1 MTRRFFF
8 LTLLVSLAVLVL
20 TGCTEDVFG
29 TGTGPT
35 GIETAINWISG
46 VLTKARGEPITNAT
60 ITLNETGQRTITD
73 SRGRFRIDTENR
85 STGTVRAEADG
96 YLTLDWPVRLVT
108 GESDNVHMRMVT
120 LADYDPALFRELT
133 GATETVG
140 TWRWDSPTITY
151 RVNRNGAY
159 QPGFEAPLHEAFT
172 QWSMFSRRA
181 VTFVEG
187 GPGSA
192 LQISY
197 VASSPCG
204 FAQAA
209 GCAGV
214 TSVTAQGGV
223 RGALMELHAG
233 YASDIGL
240 NVHELGHTLSFSGHS
255 PSATDVMYFAM
266 NNASTPSNAEALVA
280 TVLFSNP
287 PGATMTDLRFPQAQ
301 LPEAS
306 VPAPASI
313 QSPAVPVL
321 SPHMHVVDAPA
332 PRTPA
337 FVLPGLQGVQN
348 IGAMIRGWFGGTG
361 CLLNLPLFCNSG
373 PAFRIY

>member
-1 MTRRFFF
+1 MTRPPWL
-8 LTLLVSLAVLVL
+8 LTLLLFLAVLVL
-20 TGCTEDVFG
+20 TGCTG
-29 TGTGPT
+29 GAAGSGPT
-35 GIETAINWISG
+35 VVGTAINWISG
-46 VLTKARGEPITNAT
+46 VLTKARGEPIGNAT
-60 ITLNETGQRTITD
+60 MTVNETGQRATTD
-73 SRGRFRIDTENR
+73 SQGRFRIDAVNG
-85 STGTVRAEADG
+85 SSATVRAEADG

-108 GESDNVHMRMVT
+108 GDSDNVRLRMVT

-133 GATETVG
+133 GATDTVG

-151 RVNRNGAY
+151 YVDRSGAH
-159 QPGFEAPLHEAFT
+159 QAAFEGPLREALT

-181 VTFVEG
+181 LTFVEG
-187 GPGSA
+187 GPSSA

-204 FAQAA
+204 FAEAA

-233 YASDIGL
+233 YATDVGL
-240 NVHELGHTLSFSGHS
+240 NVHEIGHTLSFSGHS
-255 PSATDVMYFAM
+255 PNPDDVMYFAM
-266 NNASTPSNAEALVA
+266 NSATTPSNAEAVVA
-280 TVLFSNP
+280 TVLYSNP
-287 PGATMTDLRFPQAQ
+287 PGATMTTLRLPLAQ

-306 VPAPASI
+306 ATEPASVQGPAMPV
-313 QSPAVPVL
+313 QSPRL
-321 SPHMHVVDAPA
+321 HVVEPA
-332 PRTPA
+332 ASQASA
-337 FVLPGLQGVQN
+337 FVLPGLQAVQN